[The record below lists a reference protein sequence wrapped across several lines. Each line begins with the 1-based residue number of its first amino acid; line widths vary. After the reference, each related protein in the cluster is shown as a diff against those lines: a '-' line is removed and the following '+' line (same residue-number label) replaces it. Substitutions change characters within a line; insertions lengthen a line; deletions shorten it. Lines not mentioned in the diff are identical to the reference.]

1 MQAVTV
7 PRISPVISRWCKPEL
22 LKKLPRGRKPALY
35 FLRLTARLKSC
46 PFKTRLSPRAVMG
59 WDPFVLVTHW
69 IEGFW
74 LSMVKISREEL
85 V

>member
-1 MQAVTV
+1 
-7 PRISPVISRWCKPEL
+7 
-22 LKKLPRGRKPALY
+22 
-35 FLRLTARLKSC
+35 
-46 PFKTRLSPRAVMG
+46 MG